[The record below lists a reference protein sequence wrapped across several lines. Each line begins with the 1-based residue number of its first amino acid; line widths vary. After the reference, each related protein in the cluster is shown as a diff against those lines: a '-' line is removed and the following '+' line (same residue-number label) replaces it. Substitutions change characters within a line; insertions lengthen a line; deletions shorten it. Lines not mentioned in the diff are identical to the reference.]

1 MVIVMDINIAIVM
14 VATSILT
21 VMDTL
26 MVGANKKKKKS
37 SNRKFY
43 PRMSDKFTTWF

>member
-1 MVIVMDINIAIVM
+1 MGTSIAM
-14 VATSILT
+14 VAISMVT

-26 MVGANKKKKKS
+26 MVAANKKKKKS
-37 SNRKFY
+37 SNMKFY